1 MSKPKSFR
9 PWIPGQ
15 TTLMPPSPMDWLPSD
30 HLVFFLLE
38 LAEELD
44 FSPILAP
51 TRQKDARGEKGFD
64 PRMLTVL
71 LLYAYC
77 VGIASSRKIERACY
91 EDAAFRVITGNQQP
105 DHSRI
110 SDFRRQ
116 HLGGLEALFV
126 QILRLCQ
133 KAGMVSLGHVALDGT
148 KVKANASKHKA
159 MSHARMLKAEKQLQQ
174 EIRALLRRAEILDA
188 QEDDR
193 YGKGNGMSDLP
204 EELRRRQ
211 DRLETLRRARREL
224 EAETA
229 AAAARDRAEQAAA
242 AEAAATAAAEETREQ
257 EELRNKAAK
266 AHRKAEAA
274 RDLAIEAA
282 GQAGLEPPDLEPLAA
297 DAMPRRG
304 LARKA
309 DGSPTAQ
316 AQRNFSD
323 PDSHIMKSDGG
334 WIQGYNGQAA
344 VDGDHQVIVAI
355 GVSNQPPDVEHLEP
369 MLERIAANAGALPEV
384 MTLDAG
390 YWSEGNAQACNAKG
404 VDAYIA
410 TGRQKHGQPPP
421 PKRGPIP
428 RNLDMKGRMARKLKN
443 KTGREI
449 YARRKSIVEP
459 VFGHTK
465 ECRGLRRF
473 LLRGLQKVNGEWA
486 LWCMTHNI
494 NKLFRFRSALAA

>member
-1 MSKPKSFR
+1 
-9 PWIPGQ
+9 
-15 TTLMPPSPMDWLPSD
+15 
-30 HLVFFLLE
+30 
-38 LAEELD
+38 
-44 FSPILAP
+44 
-51 TRQKDARGEKGFD
+51 
-64 PRMLTVL
+64 
-71 LLYAYC
+71 
-77 VGIASSRKIERACY
+77 
-91 EDAAFRVITGNQQP
+91 
-105 DHSRI
+105 
-110 SDFRRQ
+110 
-116 HLGGLEALFV
+116 
-126 QILRLCQ
+126 
-133 KAGMVSLGHVALDGT
+133 
-148 KVKANASKHKA
+148 
-159 MSHARMLKAEKQLQQ
+159 MLKAEEQLEQ
-174 EIRALLRRAEILDA
+174 EIRALLRKAEILDA

-211 DRLETLRRARREL
+211 DRLETIRRARREL

-242 AEAAATAAAEETREQ
+242 EAAATAAAEEPGEQ

-316 AQRNFSD
+316 AQRNVSD

-369 MLERIAANAGALPEV
+369 MLERTIANTGAVPRTILA
-384 MTLDAG
+384 DAG
-390 YWSEGNAQACNAKG
+390 YWSEANAQACS
-404 VDAYIA
+404 
-410 TGRQKHGQPPP
+410 
-421 PKRGPIP
+421 
-428 RNLDMKGRMARKLKN
+428 AR
-443 KTGREI
+443 
-449 YARRKSIVEP
+449 
-459 VFGHTK
+459 
-465 ECRGLRRF
+465 
-473 LLRGLQKVNGEWA
+473 
-486 LWCMTHNI
+486 
-494 NKLFRFRSALAA
+494 AA